1 MPENNG
7 MTLINQFRSW
17 LAEFRAA
24 TNTLVDQYQR
34 RIDELELKLTKETIA
49 TPSVKVENGE
59 VFKLDLKGGPEKRV

>member
-17 LAEFRAA
+17 LAEFRAT